1 MTAFGVSLQGLGLL
15 LDNRWRTAFKGV
27 RPGRDARL
35 IVVID
40 CEYEGCTCVR

>member
-1 MTAFGVSLQGLGLL
+1 MTAFGVSLQGWGLL
-15 LDNRWRTAFKGV
+15 LDNRGGTAFEGV

-40 CEYEGCTCVR
+40 CEYEGCACVR